1 MTINEL
7 RDLCM
12 LAMASE
18 SHADQAITLGN
29 LRYLT
34 PQEREQAADCYRAVI
49 GERTLPAHLGTKHAQ
64 DVLAKPLQGRSQAI
78 RAAQARAILEDRR
91 NAE

>member
-1 MTINEL
+1 MTIGEL
-7 RDLCM
+7 RALCV
-12 LAMASE
+12 MASYDIE
-18 SHADQAITLGN
+18 HADIRTTMDI

-34 PQEREQAADCYRAVI
+34 PDEREQAADCYRAVI
-49 GERTLPAHLGTKHAQ
+49 GERTLPAHIGPKHAQ
-64 DVLAKPLQGRSQAI
+64 DVLTKPLAGRAQAI